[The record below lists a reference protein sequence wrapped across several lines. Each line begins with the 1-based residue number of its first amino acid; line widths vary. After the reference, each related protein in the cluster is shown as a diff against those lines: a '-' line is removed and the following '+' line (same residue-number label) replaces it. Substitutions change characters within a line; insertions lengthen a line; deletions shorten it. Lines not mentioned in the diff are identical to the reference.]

1 MFLPLISLNLINF
14 NFGKENLLRCLYYLL
29 FQDLVF
35 LSDGRI
41 KVSTG
46 GEELLAARL
55 DPEFQVHTVKKF
67 PGKPRYKSMR

>member
-1 MFLPLISLNLINF
+1 M
-14 NFGKENLLRCLYYLL
+14 
-29 FQDLVF
+29 F

-55 DPEFQVHTVKKF
+55 YSELQVHKVEKF
-67 PGKPRYKSMR
+67 PGKTSLQVNAARR

>member
-1 MFLPLISLNLINF
+1 M
-14 NFGKENLLRCLYYLL
+14 LRCLNYLF

-55 DPEFQVHTVKKF
+55 YSELQVHKVEKF
-67 PGKPRYKSMR
+67 PGKTSLQVNAARR